1 MRISY
6 TPEYAGHT
14 IFYIFTKKPHLF
26 FNHLQNS
33 TVDLSYQI
41 NYDNI
46 TFGDQISTIQKQ
58 LFPFDV
64 LYSIEMF
71 DISLELENP
80 EEFEKNIKSII
91 NFNSII
97 QQDIQC
103 LKELPKELN
112 SDIRFKAIFPFNSTK
127 FYFQSTKVN
136 NSILLNI
143 EIKISDF
150 NVYNAISMIISMFN
164 CKNYTLSQKT
174 LLFEDYF
181 TKIQKGDLMTTATR
195 HPTVFHNTTILYWK
209 ETMYHKL
216 IFVQNPKL
224 GRGLIVDNIA
234 QYFENSFN
242 YTDFFYS
249 KIDSLKPKKILI
261 FGSDLS
267 IIVKLQN
274 SDIFKNI
281 EKIILVEIDKEMIEL
296 SKKILFQLEENF
308 FNDKKIEIIIK
319 DPYQYIV
326 DLDKNLK
333 FDLIIEDILS
343 SDENPEMFLKMKD
356 FHLSQEGEILTNSGF
371 ITLEGDYPVH
381 QSAYPNYL
389 KNLFK
394 IQTIAIYTPISTG
407 HTIFYILKLKKN
419 RKLKNLF

>member
-112 SDIRFKAIFPFNSTK
+112 SDLRFKAIFLFNSTK

-136 NSILLNI
+136 NSN
-143 EIKISDF
+143 
-150 NVYNAISMIISMFN
+150 
-164 CKNYTLSQKT
+164 
-174 LLFEDYF
+174 
-181 TKIQKGDLMTTATR
+181 R
-195 HPTVFHNTTILYWK
+195 
-209 ETMYHKL
+209 
-216 IFVQNPKL
+216 
-224 GRGLIVDNIA
+224 
-234 QYFENSFN
+234 
-242 YTDFFYS
+242 
-249 KIDSLKPKKILI
+249 
-261 FGSDLS
+261 
-267 IIVKLQN
+267 
-274 SDIFKNI
+274 
-281 EKIILVEIDKEMIEL
+281 
-296 SKKILFQLEENF
+296 
-308 FNDKKIEIIIK
+308 
-319 DPYQYIV
+319 
-326 DLDKNLK
+326 
-333 FDLIIEDILS
+333 
-343 SDENPEMFLKMKD
+343 
-356 FHLSQEGEILTNSGF
+356 EGGE
-371 ITLEGDYPVH
+371 
-381 QSAYPNYL
+381 
-389 KNLFK
+389 
-394 IQTIAIYTPISTG
+394 
-407 HTIFYILKLKKN
+407 
-419 RKLKNLF
+419 